1 MRDVEFRGKI
11 YFDKYYGPDGRWTEG
26 EWIYGSLVH
35 QTDFYGDKVDR
46 YYIIDGTNTQD
57 YDIGPEYRISK
68 ETVGQYVGRE
78 DKTGRKIYEGDI
90 LKGGHYP
97 FCYDGEYNYYGEV
110 CWFDE
115 EAQFGIWVYKRS
127 GADVVGR
134 STGNM
139 IGLDV
144 WESELWEVIGNVH
157 DNPELTFEGGKYDS
171 E

>member
-11 YFDKYYGPDGRWTEG
+11 CIDGHYGPTGRWTER
-26 EWIYGSLVH
+26 EWVYGSLVH

-57 YDIGPEYRISK
+57 YDIGPEYRVLE

-90 LKGGHYP
+90 LKGKHYP

-115 EAQFGIWVYKRS
+115 EAQFGIWVYKRP
-127 GADVVGR
+127 GTDVVGR

-157 DNPELTFEGGKYDS
+157 DNPELTFEGGKNDS